1 MSPRIVQVAR
11 RYHESIDPHGHT
23 SWLSGV
29 VLGGQDGLVNVLGV
43 ILGVAAATGST
54 RMVLVAGLATACAES
69 VSMAAVGYTSAATEG
84 DRFKSE
90 RAREY
95 RHIEAVP
102 HLERAEIRDIYSRK
116 GFSGTLLEQI
126 VETITKNKDIW
137 VAVMMAE
144 EHHLADVDRRACARS
159 AGVIGAAALVGSL
172 LPLTP
177 FLFFQAYTGAWVAV
191 LLGALTLFAFG
202 AYKAKATIGHPLKSG
217 LELALI
223 GTVSALVGY
232 LIGAALP
239 VSTYP

>member
-1 MSPRIVQVAR
+1 MNLRISPLAR

-29 VLGGQDGLVNVLGV
+29 ILGGQDGLVNVLGV

-69 VSMAAVGYTSAATEG
+69 VSMAAVGYTSAAAEG

-102 HLERAEIRDIYSRK
+102 YLERAEIRDIYLRR
-116 GFSGTLLEQI
+116 GFSGALLEQI
-126 VETITKNKDIW
+126 VDTITKNKDVW
-137 VAVMMAE
+137 VAVMMSE
-144 EHHLADVDRRACARS
+144 EHHLVEVDRRACARS
-159 AGVIGAAALVGSL
+159 AGIMGTSALVGSL
-172 LPLTP
+172 LPLAP
-177 FLFFQAYTGAWVAV
+177 FVFLPARSGAWVAV
-191 LLGALTLFAFG
+191 LLGAVTLFTFG
-202 AYKAKATIGHPLKSG
+202 AYKAHATVGHPFKGG